1 MSLQSGKSFVLICLV
16 LVLALFVPC
25 AVTAPPSDP
34 LQEARARFLDAREA
48 LSENRLD
55 TYRKLARQL
64 KDYPLY
70 PYLEYWDL
78 RDRLANASHREVA
91 SFIQRYADQP
101 VGTRL
106 RRAWLYELAHR
117 QDWKKFLAVYEGGQ
131 PVELQC
137 YRLQAKLQT
146 GDRDSLVDAALPLW
160 LVGYSQDS
168 ACDPVFSYLEKQG
181 KFTADL
187 VWERIRLAMNSGNSS
202 LAAYLARS
210 LPEQDQAWVDL
221 WREARRLPA
230 STLDSEQ
237 LKKDVPIA
245 REIIIYAIRRIAGND
260 EDQAHKQWNRIRRHH
275 AFTGAEAAQVDRK
288 IALFAGWRQNPEAHA
303 WLVAVPNIAVDAAVR
318 EWRVRSAIMAGLWKD
333 VVKHIAAMPADEAQ
347 RDEWRY
353 WQAIALDHTGQK
365 QQALDQLA
373 PLAQQRDYHGFLAAD
388 ELHWPY
394 VMNNQP
400 LEYTPEELD
409 EIRNLPG
416 MVRAHELLRIDL
428 LIDARREWMNAIA
441 GFSADQLKRAAEL
454 ASEWGWHDS
463 AILTVARSSDY
474 DDLELR
480 FPIDHSKDVERYANA
495 NQLDPGHVFAVI
507 RTESA
512 FNKDA
517 RSNAGAVG
525 LMQLMPATGRRT
537 ARKYS
542 IPLSSTQSLY
552 EPEQN
557 IRIGTAYLKQVMEQY
572 DRNVVLASAA
582 YNAGPQRVDRWLP
595 EEQKRPAESWIAA
608 IPYGETRKYVQ
619 RILAYAAIYD
629 WRMDRPVIPLSKHMP
644 DVLPK
649 SHYDKGAH

>member
-1 MSLQSGKSFVLICLV
+1 MSLLPGKFPALFC
-16 LVLALFVPC
+16 LVLALYAPC
-25 AVTAPPSDP
+25 AVTAPSADP
-34 LQEARARFLDAREA
+34 LQEARMRFLDAREA
-48 LSENRLD
+48 LNENRLD
-55 TYRKLARQL
+55 SYHKLTRQL
-64 KDYPLY
+64 RDYPLY

-78 RDRLANASHREVA
+78 RDRLANASHSEVA
-91 SFIQRYADQP
+91 AFIERYADQP

-106 RRAWLYELAHR
+106 RRAWLYELANKR
-117 QDWKKFLAVYEGGQ
+117 DWKRFLAVYAGGQ

-146 GDRDSLVDAALPLW
+146 GDRESLVDAALPLW

-168 ACDPVFSYLEKQG
+168 ACDPVFKYLEEQG
-181 KFTADL
+181 KFTSDL
-187 VWERIRLAMNSGNSS
+187 VWERIRLSMNSGNSS

-210 LPEQDQAWVDL
+210 LPEQDQSWVAL

-230 STLDSEQ
+230 STLDSEK
-237 LKKDVPIA
+237 LKQDLPIA
-245 REIIIYAIRRIAGND
+245 REIIIYAIKRIAGND
-260 EDQAHKQWNRIRRHH
+260 EVQAHEKWNRIRKHH
-275 AFTGAEAAQVDRK
+275 DFTGAETGQVERT
-288 IALFAGWRQNPEAHA
+288 IALFAGWRQNPRAHE
-303 WLVAVPNIAVDAAVR
+303 WLAAVPAVAVDAEVR
-318 EWRVRSAIMAGLWKD
+318 EWRVRSAIAAGLWAE
-333 VVKHIAAMPADEAQ
+333 VLRHIAAMPAGEAQ
-347 RDEWRY
+347 QEEWRY
-353 WQAIALDHTGQK
+353 WQAVALVNTGQK

-373 PLAQQRDYHGFLAAD
+373 PLARQRDYHGFLAAD

-409 EIRNLPG
+409 EIRNMSG
-416 MVRAHELLRIDL
+416 MVRAHELLRADL
-428 LIDARREWMNAIA
+428 LIDARREWMYTIED
-441 GFSADQLKRAAEL
+441 FSTEQLKRAAAL

-480 FPIDHSKDVERYANA
+480 FPIDHSEDVERYASA

-517 RSNAGAVG
+517 RSDAGAMG

-542 IPLSSTQSLY
+542 IPLSDTQSLY
-552 EPEQN
+552 EPAQN

-572 DRNVVLASAA
+572 GRNVVLASAA
-582 YNAGPQRVDRWLP
+582 YNAGPQRVNRWLP
-595 EEQKRPAESWIAA
+595 EEQQQSAESWIAA
-608 IPYGETRKYVQ
+608 IPFGETRKYVQ

-629 WRMDRPVIPLSKHMP
+629 WRMDRPVTPLSKHMP